1 MIYMSLVP
9 RHYFNDIFDGFMPVT
24 REDNIKCDIFEKDGD
39 YHIEMDVPGFDKK
52 DIKIEAKKDY
62 ITITVEKEEKKEDED
77 KKNYIHRERIY
88 GKYQRSFYLQDLDSE
103 KISAEFNNGVLNI
116 IVPKKDESEDKKY
129 IEIK

>member
-1 MIYMSLVP
+1 MSLVP

-62 ITITVEKEEKKEDED
+62 ITITVEKEDKKEDED

>member
-1 MIYMSLVP
+1 MSLVP

-77 KKNYIHRERIY
+77 TKNYIHRERIY

>member
-1 MIYMSLVP
+1 MSLVP

>member
-1 MIYMSLVP
+1 MSLVP

-129 IEIK
+129 LEIK

>member
-1 MIYMSLVP
+1 MSLVP

-88 GKYQRSFYLQDLDSE
+88 GKYQRSFYLQDLDYE